1 MIRGPYRSFYLVL
14 AIALQFA
21 LLPFNLFADDAP
33 SQGISHLKMTSPAF
47 QDHKFIPP
55 EYTAEGKD
63 ISPPLV
69 WENIPEGT
77 RSFALISDDPDAA
90 NGMWV
95 HWVLY
100 NIPPTLTHIDEGG
113 KNLPS
118 SVVLGTNSFGNLGY
132 NGPNP
137 PQGVHHYHF
146 NLYALDAPVPLK
158 KGATNKELLEAI
170 DDHILDVVTLT
181 GLYQKRG

>member
-1 MIRGPYRSFYLVL
+1 MKTLLYRSLILTIAISLQLTLHSFDGL
-14 AIALQFA
+14 AA
-21 LLPFNLFADDAP
+21 DAP
-33 SQGISHLKMTSPAF
+33 SQGISHLKMTSSAF
-47 QDHKFIPP
+47 QNNKFIPP

-63 ISPPLV
+63 ISPPLT

-90 NGMWV
+90 NGMWI

-100 NIPPTLTHIDEGG
+100 NIPPTLNHIEEGG

-146 NLYALDAPVPLK
+146 NLYALDATVPLE

-170 DDHILDVVTLT
+170 EDHILDVVTLT
-181 GLYQKRG
+181 GLYQKRS

>member
-1 MIRGPYRSFYLVL
+1 MIRRPYRLFYL
-14 AIALQFA
+14 ALTVA
-21 LLPFNLFADDAP
+21 LLIAVSSFNLLAEDLLD
-33 SQGISHLKMTSPAF
+33 QRTSHLEMTSSAF
-47 QDHKFIPP
+47 QDSKFIPP

-63 ISPPLV
+63 VSPPLA
-69 WENIPEGT
+69 WKNIPKGT
-77 RSFALISDDPDAA
+77 RSLALISDDPDAP
-90 NGMWV
+90 NGWV

-100 NIPPTLTHIDEGG
+100 NIPATLTHIDEGG

-118 SVVLGTNSFGNLGY
+118 SVLPGTNSFGNLGY

-146 NLYALDAPVPLK
+146 NLYALDAIVPLK
-158 KGATNKELLEAI
+158 KGATNKELLKAI
-170 DDHILDVVTLT
+170 EDHILDVVTLT